1 MATGGEQGDRG
12 RGSFVD
18 VLVQELVVLLK
29 DFIWRRLERHGI
41 RDALRI
47 REEVGP
53 VELRSPRQEEVSETL
68 QLIGDQVDG
77 DAQLQRILNDPLFV
91 PSKEAFMKVVL
102 AIFSDGKINWGRVV
116 MVFCFACFLVMR
128 AHEKK
133 ICDMIRDIIKW
144 TIDYFREKVIN
155 WIREQGGWEGILSQV
170 STPTWQTVMVFLA
183 GVLTALFV
191 MKMK

>member
-12 RGSFVD
+12 RGSFID

-47 REEVGP
+47 REEVGA

-77 DAQLQRILNDPLFV
+77 NVELQRILNDPLFT

-116 MVFCFACFLVMR
+116 MVFCFTCFLVMK

-133 ICDMIRDIIKW
+133 ICDLIRDIIKW
-144 TIDYFREKVIN
+144 TIDYFRDKVIN

-170 STPTWQTVMVFLA
+170 GTPTWQTVMVFLA
-183 GVLTALFV
+183 GVLTTLFV
-191 MKMK
+191 IKMK